1 MLSSLDQLE
10 LRDERMMVR
19 KARRRP
25 PPPLPLPTVAPTHVP
40 TVHSPRSRAL
50 LSLSVCWACAA
61 RRARPPPSARA
72 LTPYPVLIG
81 HAVSLTPY

>member
-40 TVHSPRSRAL
+40 TVYSPRSRAL
-50 LSLSVCWACAA
+50 LSLSVCWACTA
-61 RRARPPPSARA
+61 RRARPPRPPPPPS
-72 LTPYPVLIG
+72 VLIG
-81 HAVSLTPY
+81 HAASLTPY